1 MKRNDNSQKSAH
13 EKKQRIPVWLYPNTL
28 RVIDNAMEQANC
40 KSRSEFLEN
49 AARMYAGYI
58 SANNALT
65 YLPPVL
71 MSAVRGAVQD
81 SENRIARLL
90 FKQAVELDMV
100 MNVVAGAMRVDED
113 TVKQLRATCIENVK
127 KTGGTVTFDAAVKY
141 QRGDCAAKFSSN
153 NVVEMEL
160 LLW

>member
-1 MKRNDNSQKSAH
+1 MKGNDNLQKSAH
-13 EKKQRIPVWLYPNTL
+13 EKKQRIAVWLYPDTL
-28 RVIDNAMEQANC
+28 RAIDNAMEQANC
-40 KSRSEFLEN
+40 KSRSELLEN
-49 AARMYAGYI
+49 SARMYAGYI

-71 MSAVRGAVQD
+71 VSAVRGAVQD
-81 SENRIARLL
+81 TENRIARLL

-100 MNVVAGAMRVDED
+100 MNVVAGTMRVDEE

-141 QRGDCAAKFSSN
+141 QRGD
-153 NVVEMEL
+153 
-160 LLW
+160 

>member
-1 MKRNDNSQKSAH
+1 MKRNDHLKKSAY
-13 EKKQRIPVWLYPNTL
+13 EKKQRIPVWLYPDTL

-49 AARMYAGYI
+49 SARMYAGYI

-90 FKQAVELDMV
+90 FKQAVELDMT
-100 MNVVAGAMRVDED
+100 MNVVAGGFKVGDD
-113 TVKQLRATCIENVK
+113 TLKQLRARCVQEVK

-141 QRGDCAAKFSSN
+141 QQGG
-153 NVVEMEL
+153 
-160 LLW
+160 

>member
-1 MKRNDNSQKSAH
+1 MKLNDNSQKSAH
-13 EKKQRIPVWLYPNTL
+13 EKKQRIPVWLYPDTL
-28 RVIDNAMEQANC
+28 RAIDTAMEQANC

-71 MSAVRGAVQD
+71 MSAIRGAVQD

-127 KTGGTVTFDAAVKY
+127 KTGGAVTFDVAVKY
-141 QRGDCAAKFSSN
+141 QRGG
-153 NVVEMEL
+153 
-160 LLW
+160 

>member
-13 EKKQRIPVWLYPNTL
+13 EKKQRIPVWLYPDTL
-28 RVIDNAMEQANC
+28 RAIDTAMEQANC

-100 MNVVAGAMRVDED
+100 MNVIAGTMRVDED

-141 QRGDCAAKFSSN
+141 QRGD
-153 NVVEMEL
+153 
-160 LLW
+160 

>member
-13 EKKQRIPVWLYPNTL
+13 EKKQRIPVWLYPDTL
-28 RVIDNAMEQANC
+28 RAIDTAMEQANC

-100 MNVVAGAMRVDED
+100 MNVVAGTMRVNPEI
-113 TVKQLRATCIENVK
+113 VKQLRATCIENVK

-141 QRGDCAAKFSSN
+141 QRG
-153 NVVEMEL
+153 E
-160 LLW
+160 

>member
-1 MKRNDNSQKSAH
+1 MKRNDHLKKSAY
-13 EKKQRIPVWLYPNTL
+13 EKKQRIPVWLYPDTL
-28 RVIDNAMEQANC
+28 RAIDNAMEQANC
-40 KSRSEFLEN
+40 KSHSEFLEN
-49 AARMYAGYI
+49 SARMYAGYI

-100 MNVVAGAMRVDED
+100 MNVVAGGFKVGDD
-113 TVKQLRATCIENVK
+113 TLKQLRARCVQEVK

-141 QRGDCAAKFSSN
+141 QQGG
-153 NVVEMEL
+153 
-160 LLW
+160 

>member
-1 MKRNDNSQKSAH
+1 MKRNDNSQKSVH
-13 EKKQRIPVWLYPNTL
+13 EKKQRIPVWLYPDTL
-28 RVIDNAMEQANC
+28 RAIDTAMEQANC

-90 FKQAVELDMV
+90 FKQAVELDMM
-100 MNVVAGAMRVDED
+100 MNVVAAGRHVDDE
-113 TVKQLRATCIENVK
+113 TLKRLRARCVQEVK
-127 KTGGTVTFDAAVKY
+127 KTGGAVTFDAAVKY
-141 QRGDCAAKFSSN
+141 QNGG
-153 NVVEMEL
+153 
-160 LLW
+160 

>member
-1 MKRNDNSQKSAH
+1 MKRNDNLQKSAH
-13 EKKQRIPVWLYPNTL
+13 EKKQRIPVWLYPDTL
-28 RVIDNAMEQANC
+28 RAIDNAMEQSNC

-49 AARMYAGYI
+49 SARMYAGYI

-90 FKQAVELDMV
+90 FKQAVELEMV
-100 MNVVAGAMRVDED
+100 MNVVAGTMRVDEE
-113 TVKQLRATCIENVK
+113 TVKQLRATCMENVK

-141 QRGDCAAKFSSN
+141 QRGG
-153 NVVEMEL
+153 
-160 LLW
+160 

>member
-13 EKKQRIPVWLYPNTL
+13 EKKQRIPVWLYPDTL
-28 RVIDNAMEQANC
+28 RAIDTAMEQANC

-100 MNVVAGAMRVDED
+100 MNVIAGTMRVDED

-127 KTGGTVTFDAAVKY
+127 KTGGTVTFDAAAKY
-141 QRGDCAAKFSSN
+141 QRG
-153 NVVEMEL
+153 E
-160 LLW
+160 

>member
-13 EKKQRIPVWLYPNTL
+13 EKKQRIPVWLYPDTL
-28 RVIDNAMEQANC
+28 RAIDTAMEQANC

-71 MSAVRGAVQD
+71 TSAVRGAVQD

-100 MNVVAGAMRVDED
+100 MNVVAGTMRVDED

-141 QRGDCAAKFSSN
+141 QRG
-153 NVVEMEL
+153 E
-160 LLW
+160 

>member
-13 EKKQRIPVWLYPNTL
+13 EKKQRIPVWLYPDTL
-28 RVIDNAMEQANC
+28 RAIDTAMEQANC
-40 KSRSEFLEN
+40 KSRSEFLEK

-100 MNVVAGAMRVDED
+100 MNVVAGTMRVNPE

-141 QRGDCAAKFSSN
+141 QRG
-153 NVVEMEL
+153 E
-160 LLW
+160 

>member
-13 EKKQRIPVWLYPNTL
+13 EKKQRIPVWLYPDTL
-28 RVIDNAMEQANC
+28 RAIDTAMEQANC
-40 KSRSEFLEN
+40 KSRSEFWEN

-100 MNVVAGAMRVDED
+100 MNVVAGTMRVNPE

-141 QRGDCAAKFSSN
+141 QRG
-153 NVVEMEL
+153 E
-160 LLW
+160 

>member
-1 MKRNDNSQKSAH
+1 MKRNENLQKSVRG
-13 EKKQRIPVWLYPNTL
+13 KKQRIPVWLYPDTL
-28 RVIDNAMEQANC
+28 RAIDNAMEQANC

-71 MSAVRGAVQD
+71 MSAIRGAVQD

-127 KTGGTVTFDAAVKY
+127 KTGGAVTFDAAVKY
-141 QRGDCAAKFSSN
+141 QRGG
-153 NVVEMEL
+153 
-160 LLW
+160 

>member
-13 EKKQRIPVWLYPNTL
+13 EKKQRIPVWLYPDTL
-28 RVIDNAMEQANC
+28 RAIDTAMEQANC

-58 SANNALT
+58 SANNALA

-100 MNVVAGAMRVDED
+100 MNVVAGTMRVDPA

-141 QRGDCAAKFSSN
+141 QRG
-153 NVVEMEL
+153 E
-160 LLW
+160 

>member
-13 EKKQRIPVWLYPNTL
+13 EKKQRIPVWLYPDTL
-28 RVIDNAMEQANC
+28 RAIDTAMEQANC

-71 MSAVRGAVQD
+71 VSAVRGAVQD
-81 SENRIARLL
+81 TENRIARLL

-100 MNVVAGAMRVDED
+100 MNVVAGTMRVDEE

-141 QRGDCAAKFSSN
+141 QRGD
-153 NVVEMEL
+153 
-160 LLW
+160 

>member
-1 MKRNDNSQKSAH
+1 MKRNDNLQKSAH
-13 EKKQRIPVWLYPNTL
+13 EKKQRIAVWLYPDTL
-28 RVIDNAMEQANC
+28 RAIDNAMEQANC

-49 AARMYAGYI
+49 SARMYAGYI

-71 MSAVRGAVQD
+71 VSAVRGAVQD
-81 SENRIARLL
+81 TENRIARLL

-100 MNVVAGAMRVDED
+100 MNVVAGTMRVDEE

-141 QRGDCAAKFSSN
+141 QRGD
-153 NVVEMEL
+153 
-160 LLW
+160 

>member
-1 MKRNDNSQKSAH
+1 MEH
-13 EKKQRIPVWLYPNTL
+13 ENKTRIPAWIRPSTIRRMDGWL
-28 RVIDNAMEQANC
+28 EEANC

-100 MNVVAGAMRVDED
+100 MNVVAGTMRVNPE

-141 QRGDCAAKFSSN
+141 QRG
-153 NVVEMEL
+153 E
-160 LLW
+160 

>member
-13 EKKQRIPVWLYPNTL
+13 EKKQRIPVWLYPETL
-28 RVIDNAMEQANC
+28 RAIDIAMEQANC

-58 SANNALT
+58 SANNALA

-71 MSAVRGAVQD
+71 MSAVRGTVQD

-90 FKQAVELDMV
+90 FKQAVELDMM
-100 MNVVAGAMRVDED
+100 MNVVVAGRNVDDE
-113 TVKQLRATCIENVK
+113 TLKRLRARCVQEVK
-127 KTGGTVTFDAAVKY
+127 KTGGAVTFDAAVKY
-141 QRGDCAAKFSSN
+141 QNGG
-153 NVVEMEL
+153 
-160 LLW
+160 

>member
-1 MKRNDNSQKSAH
+1 MKQNDNSQKSAH
-13 EKKQRIPVWLYPNTL
+13 EKKQRIPVWLYPDTL
-28 RVIDNAMEQANC
+28 RAIDSAMEQANC
-40 KSRSEFLEN
+40 KSRSEFLEK

-71 MSAVRGAVQD
+71 MTAVRGAVQD

-90 FKQAVELDMV
+90 FKMAVELDMV
-100 MNVVAGAMRVDED
+100 MNVVAGTMRVNPE

-141 QRGDCAAKFSSN
+141 QRG
-153 NVVEMEL
+153 E
-160 LLW
+160 

>member
-13 EKKQRIPVWLYPNTL
+13 EKKQRIPVWLYPDTL
-28 RVIDNAMEQANC
+28 RAIDTAMEQANC

-49 AARMYAGYI
+49 SARMYAGYI

-71 MSAVRGAVQD
+71 VSAVRGAVQD
-81 SENRIARLL
+81 TENRIARLL

-100 MNVVAGAMRVDED
+100 MNVVAGTMRVDEE

-141 QRGDCAAKFSSN
+141 QRGD
-153 NVVEMEL
+153 
-160 LLW
+160 

>member
-13 EKKQRIPVWLYPNTL
+13 EKKQRIPVWLYPDTL
-28 RVIDNAMEQANC
+28 RAIDTAMEQANC

-58 SANNALT
+58 SANSALA

-71 MSAVRGAVQD
+71 MSGIRGAVQD

-100 MNVVAGAMRVDED
+100 MNVVAGTMRVDEE
-113 TVKQLRATCIENVK
+113 TVKQLRATCVENVK

-141 QRGDCAAKFSSN
+141 QRGG
-153 NVVEMEL
+153 
-160 LLW
+160 

>member
-1 MKRNDNSQKSAH
+1 MKRNDTAQKSAH
-13 EKKQRIPVWLYPNTL
+13 EKKERIPVWLYPDTL
-28 RVIDNAMEQANC
+28 RAIDTAMEQVNC

-100 MNVVAGAMRVDED
+100 MNVVAGTMRVDEE

-141 QRGDCAAKFSSN
+141 QRGT
-153 NVVEMEL
+153 EQ
-160 LLW
+160 

>member
-1 MKRNDNSQKSAH
+1 MKRNDNLQKSAH
-13 EKKQRIPVWLYPNTL
+13 EKKQRIPVWLYPDTL
-28 RVIDNAMEQANC
+28 RAIDTAMEQANC

-49 AARMYAGYI
+49 SARMYAGYI

-90 FKQAVELDMV
+90 FKQAVELEMV
-100 MNVVAGAMRVDED
+100 MNVVAGTMRVDEE
-113 TVKQLRATCIENVK
+113 TVKQLRATCMENVK

-141 QRGDCAAKFSSN
+141 QRG
-153 NVVEMEL
+153 E
-160 LLW
+160 

>member
-1 MKRNDNSQKSAH
+1 MKRNDHLKKSAY
-13 EKKQRIPVWLYPNTL
+13 EKKQRIPVWLYPDTL
-28 RVIDNAMEQANC
+28 RAIDNAMEQANC

-49 AARMYAGYI
+49 SARMYAGYI

-90 FKQAVELDMV
+90 FKQAVELDMT
-100 MNVVAGAMRVDED
+100 MNVVAGGFKVGDD
-113 TVKQLRATCIENVK
+113 TLKQLRARCVQEVK

-141 QRGDCAAKFSSN
+141 QQGG
-153 NVVEMEL
+153 
-160 LLW
+160 